1 MESTTPGRKFFDEH
15 MKYIYANDIDGMI
28 DDQYT
33 QDAVL
38 FSPFDV
44 VPDRKPPHVIRGNT
58 ALKEFFHR
66 YIAWQGSIDV
76 EELSN
81 FSETDNSIF
90 FQAIFTSKTGRWAVG
105 DAWHMTDGKIDTHYS
120 FAQKIG

>member
-1 MESTTPGRKFFDEH
+1 METTPGKKFFDEH
-15 MKYIYANDIDGMI
+15 MKFIYANDIDGMI
-28 DDQYT
+28 DAQYT

-44 VPDRKPPHVIRGNT
+44 VPDRKPPHVIKGNT

-105 DAWHMTDGKIDTHYS
+105 DAWHMTGGKIDTHYS